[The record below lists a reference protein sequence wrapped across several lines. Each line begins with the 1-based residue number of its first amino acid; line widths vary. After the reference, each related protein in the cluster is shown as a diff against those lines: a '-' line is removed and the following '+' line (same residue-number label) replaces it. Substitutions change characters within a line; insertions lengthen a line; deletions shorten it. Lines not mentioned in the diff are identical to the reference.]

1 MAETQVVVFALNR
14 ENCGV
19 ETSQVQKIVKYQ
31 DIFKVA
37 KMPKFIEG
45 IFNYRGSVI
54 PAIDLNKRFEFGETQ
69 ITDNTKIVVTQIRNN
84 LVGFIVN
91 DVMEILTL
99 SEEDIEETPEIISSN
114 GNNFLKCVGKKN
126 EKLISILDLSLIL
139 NDSEIKKIDNKK
151 LAEKGRAS

>member
-1 MAETQVVVFALNR
+1 MAETQVVVFSLNK

-31 DIFKVA
+31 DVFKVA

-69 ITDNTKIVVTQIRNN
+69 ITNNTKIVVTQIKNS

-91 DVMEILTL
+91 DVSEILTL
-99 SEEDIEETPEIISSN
+99 ADGDIEETPEIIYSY

-126 EKLISILDLSLIL
+126 DKLISILDLGLIL
-139 NDSEIKKIDNKK
+139 NESEVKKIDNKK
-151 LAEKGRAS
+151 FADKGRVS